1 MALAAGASVEAVYV
15 AAEGADAPA
24 VVDVTRRVLAGGGR
38 VFDLAP
44 GVMERVASTV
54 TPQPLLAVVSYTP
67 APVDALSG
75 ATLVVVCVDVRDPG
89 NLGTV
94 IRTAD
99 AAGVDA
105 VVCCDGTVD
114 PTNPK
119 CVRATA
125 GSLFH
130 VPVVEG
136 GSTTDAVAAL
146 RRLGLATAATVVR
159 GGTDYAALDWTR
171 PTALVLGNEA
181 GGLDEE
187 LAASLDVGVT
197 IPMAG
202 RSESLNVA
210 VSAAVLCF
218 EALRQRRTAGRG
230 APRPALRCRP
240 WTRHREDRTHRAT
253 AGGPGERGGGRGR
266 VGGRCP
272 VGHRRCRDDGGHP
285 PGGRRRLGQEV
296 GAGRGLPCP
305 GRHGPR
311 GQEGA
316 GPPAARGPGHRRGA
330 AGVAPGRDPVLR
342 ARPPRWPP
350 PGST

>member
-1 MALAAGASVEAVYV
+1 VRRLRQLLRKRSLRASEQVVVVEGAELLSVALAAGAPVEAVYV
-15 AAEGADAPA
+15 APEGADVPA
-24 VVDVTRRVLAGGGR
+24 VVDVTARVLAAGGR

-54 TPQPLLAVVSYTP
+54 TPQPLVAVVAHTP
-67 APVDALSG
+67 TPLDRLDG

-94 IRTAD
+94 IRSAD

-136 GSTTDAVAAL
+136 GDARAAL
-146 RRLGLATAATVVR
+146 AALSAAGLVTVGAVVR
-159 GGTDYAALDWTR
+159 GGTDYGDLDWTR
-171 PTALVLGNEA
+171 PVALVLGNEA
-181 GGLDEE
+181 GGLDED
-187 LAASLDVGVT
+187 LVGALDTGVT

-202 RSESLNVA
+202 RSESLNVG

-218 EALRQRRTAGRG
+218 EALRQRRTSSGPG
-230 APRPALRCRP
+230 
-240 WTRHREDRTHRAT
+240 
-253 AGGPGERGGGRGR
+253 GGPARSTMSAMDAAVEAPGDDGGGR
-266 VGGRCP
+266 
-272 VGHRRCRDDGGHP
+272 
-285 PGGRRRLGQEV
+285 
-296 GAGRGLPCP
+296 
-305 GRHGPR
+305 
-311 GQEGA
+311 
-316 GPPAARGPGHRRGA
+316 
-330 AGVAPGRDPVLR
+330 
-342 ARPPRWPP
+342 
-350 PGST
+350 

>member
-1 MALAAGASVEAVYV
+1 VRRLRQLLRKRSLRATEHAVVVEGAELLSVALAAGAAVEAVYV
-15 AAEGADAPA
+15 APEGADAPA
-24 VVDVTRRVLAGGGR
+24 VVEVTDRVLADGGR

-67 APVDALSG
+67 TPLDRLAD

-94 IRTAD
+94 IRSAD
-99 AAGVDA
+99 AAGADA

-136 GSTTDAVAAL
+136 GGAEDAIGAL
-146 RRLGLATAATVVR
+146 SRLGLTTVATVVR
-159 GGTDYAALDWTR
+159 GGTDYAAFDWTG
-171 PTALVLGNEA
+171 PVALVLGNEA
-181 GGLDEE
+181 GGLDGG
-187 LAASLDVGVT
+187 LVGTLDAGVT

-202 RSESLNVA
+202 RAESLNVG

-218 EALRQRRTAGRG
+218 EALRQRRTAPGR
-230 APRPALRCRP
+230 
-240 WTRHREDRTHRAT
+240 E
-253 AGGPGERGGGRGR
+253 GGPARSTMSAMDAPTQAPG
-266 VGGRCP
+266 
-272 VGHRRCRDDGGHP
+272 DDGGT
-285 PGGRRRLGQEV
+285 G
-296 GAGRGLPCP
+296 
-305 GRHGPR
+305 
-311 GQEGA
+311 
-316 GPPAARGPGHRRGA
+316 
-330 AGVAPGRDPVLR
+330 
-342 ARPPRWPP
+342 
-350 PGST
+350 

>member
-1 MALAAGASVEAVYV
+1 VRRLRQLLRKRGLRATEQVVVVEGAELLSVAMAADASIEAVYV
-15 AAEGADAPA
+15 APEGASSPA
-24 VVDVTRRVLAGGGR
+24 VLDVTRRILSQGGR

-54 TPQPLLAVVSYTP
+54 TPQPLLAVVSYSPTP
-67 APVDALSG
+67 FKALEG

-136 GSTTDAVAAL
+136 GTAAAAVAELSA
-146 RRLGLATAATVVR
+146 RGFTTVATVVR
-159 GGTDYAALDWTR
+159 GGTDYAAFDWTR
-171 PTALVLGNEA
+171 RVALVLGNEA
-181 GGLDEE
+181 GGLTDD
-187 LAASLDVGVT
+187 LVATVDAGVT

-202 RSESLNVA
+202 RSESLNVG

-218 EALRQRRTAGRG
+218 EALRQRRTASSSEG
-230 APRPALRCRP
+230 APS
-240 WTRHREDRTHRAT
+240 
-253 AGGPGERGGGRGR
+253 PG
-266 VGGRCP
+266 
-272 VGHRRCRDDGGHP
+272 
-285 PGGRRRLGQEV
+285 
-296 GAGRGLPCP
+296 A
-305 GRHGPR
+305 
-311 GQEGA
+311 
-316 GPPAARGPGHRRGA
+316 PAARSTMAPMDEAPVRPDDDGA
-330 AGVAPGRDPVLR
+330 TR
-342 ARPPRWPP
+342 
-350 PGST
+350 